1 MMFRYLNM
9 NTLSRLCLV
18 CMALFM
24 ASCASSSSSAQL
36 KPATVIKVERGY
48 RSKDINYIRPTLN
61 AARLG
66 YIGSQVGRGT
76 AAHIV
81 GAAVG
86 VLAGGGLSYMSEKH
100 DARGA
105 YTSVTLK
112 LDDDSK
118 ATVGATKVKPMPIP
132 GQRVWVKCDSAGVP
146 YQIVPSKEEPKK
158 ASGS

>member
-1 MMFRYLNM
+1 MMLHHLNM

-18 CMALFM
+18 FMALFM

-48 RSKDINYIRPTLN
+48 HSKDINYSRPTMN
-61 AARLG
+61 AVRLG
-66 YIGSQVGRGT
+66 FIGSQVGRGA

-86 VLAGGGLSYMSEKH
+86 ALAGGGLSYLSERK

-105 YTSVTLK
+105 YTSVTLR

-132 GQRVWVKCDSAGVP
+132 GDRIWVKCDSAGVP
-146 YQIVPSKEEPKK
+146 YEIVPSKKPPAK
-158 ASGS
+158 SVN